1 MITCAF
7 TGHGEVYNSN
17 IRTLIDHAIEDILK
31 KDTSFTFYSGDMGEF
46 DRMCSSAVRN
56 AKRQYP
62 GLDIKLIA
70 VFPYMMTKI
79 NIYKAQY
86 ERLYDEIIIPTEL
99 SEVHYKSAITARN
112 RWMVDRSDSLLSYVY
127 RDFGGAYATLKY
139 ARRMGKE
146 IINLADIQRKKATQ
160 SSPP

>member
-46 DRMCSSAVRN
+46 DHMCSSAVRA
-56 AKRQYP
+56 AKRQHP
-62 GLDIKLIA
+62 SLDIKLIA

-79 NIYKAQY
+79 NTYKAQY
-86 ERLYDEIIIPTEL
+86 ERLYDEMVIPTEL
-99 SEVHYKSAITARN
+99 SGLHYKSAITARN
-112 RWMVDRSDSLLSYVY
+112 RWMVDRSDSLISYVY